1 MILFPSVDELLKHI
15 DSRYSLV
22 MLASKRAN
30 ELDAGAANI
39 MIQASQLGRPLKRF
53 WLEKLRSIL
62 IILKTY
68 RIKISWIN
76 KSKGLGQ
83 DCHWPLFCF

>member
-30 ELDAGAANI
+30 ELDAGAA
-39 MIQASQLGRPLKRF
+39 PL
-53 WLEKLRSIL
+53 LEHYDS
-62 IILKTY
+62 
-68 RIKISWIN
+68 
-76 KSKGLGQ
+76 SK
-83 DCHWPLFCF
+83 

>member
-30 ELDAGAANI
+30 ELDAGAA
-39 MIQASQLGRPLKRF
+39 PL
-53 WLEKLRSIL
+53 LEQYDSSKSVGKALEEIL
-62 IILKTY
+62 AGKVTIDPDQTEDL
-68 RIKISWIN
+68 
-76 KSKGLGQ
+76 Q
-83 DCHWPLFCF
+83 D